1 VQATGGA
8 ALTTQDPTQDRIVPD
23 PETVPARRGRAWAV
37 FGVVAAV
44 VIGIDV
50 AVKEWTT
57 STIAHGE
64 PVKLLGGLIYVIY
77 TRNSGAA
84 FSMLQEHTWIFPL
97 IALGVIGWLFWMI
110 KGTVSTP
117 WAVALGLV
125 LGGAAGNLGDRLFRA
140 PGPFQGH
147 VVDMFSFLDDHAGHF
162 PVFNIADS
170 ALTVGVTL
178 AILLEFTGRRRD
190 GTRAKRDA

>member
-1 VQATGGA
+1 VSGPQ
-8 ALTTQDPTQDRIVPD
+8 
-23 PETVPARRGRAWAV
+23 PEDGPRRKRAWAV
-37 FGVVAAV
+37 FGLVAGA
-44 VIGIDV
+44 IIAIDV

-84 FSMLQEHTWIFPL
+84 FSMLSDYTWIFPI
-97 IALGVIGWLFWMI
+97 IALGVIGWLIWMI
-110 KGTVSTP
+110 RGTASMA
-117 WAVALGLV
+117 WAIALGFV

-170 ALTVGVTL
+170 ALTCGVVL
-178 AILLEFTGRRRD
+178 AVLLEFTGRRRD
-190 GTRAKRDA
+190 GTRVQRDA